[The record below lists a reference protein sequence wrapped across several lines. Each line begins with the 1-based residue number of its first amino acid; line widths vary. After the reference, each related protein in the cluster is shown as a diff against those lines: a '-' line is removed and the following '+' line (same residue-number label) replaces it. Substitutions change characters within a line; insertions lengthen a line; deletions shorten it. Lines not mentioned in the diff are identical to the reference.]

1 MSPLFGRKPQPPPQP
16 VDQHAF
22 QDALREAVAMLKI
35 QEQNLDRIY
44 HRIKMRDEQLF
55 KEVEKALVE
64 RDNSRAQ
71 VYANEVAQV
80 RKMGKI
86 ILSNRLALERVIL
99 RLEDTIDFKETL
111 KILGPVVNVV
121 NRVGNEIRN
130 VAPQVADSLRQ
141 VEDMMNRVL
150 IQAGEVTGYE
160 TYIAPDSEADQILK
174 EASILAS
181 QKMKSSFPEIP
192 EAVRQHVEE
201 TGSQTQELKGLHIDS
216 LSQPPQGLRESFF

>member
-1 MSPLFGRKPQPPPQP
+1 MIKMSPLFGRKQPQPPPQP
-16 VDQHAF
+16 ADQQAF
-22 QDALREAVAMLKI
+22 QDTLREAVAMLKI

-44 HRIKMRDEQLF
+44 HRIKTRDEQLF

-64 RDNSRAQ
+64 RDTSRAQ

-86 ILSNRLALERVIL
+86 ILSNRLALERVVL

-111 KILGPVVNVV
+111 KVLGPVVNVV

-192 EAVRQHVEE
+192 EAVRQQTEE
-201 TGSQTQELKGLHIDS
+201 TGSQTQ
-216 LSQPPQGLRESFF
+216 

>member
-1 MSPLFGRKPQPPPQP
+1 MSPLFGRKQPQPPPQP
-16 VDQHAF
+16 ADQPAL
-22 QDALREAVAMLKI
+22 QDTMREAVAMLKV

-44 HRIKMRDEQLF
+44 HRIKTRDEQLF

-64 RDNSRAQ
+64 RDNSRAL

-111 KILGPVVNVV
+111 KILGPIVNVV
-121 NRVGNEIRN
+121 NRVGSEIRN
-130 VAPQVADSLRQ
+130 VAPQVADGLRQ
-141 VEDMMNRVL
+141 IEDVMNRAM
-150 IQAGEVTGYE
+150 IQAGEVSGYE
-160 TYIAPDSEADQILK
+160 TYISPDSEADQILK
-174 EASILAS
+174 EASALAS

-192 EAVRQHVEE
+192 EAVRQQMEE
-201 TGSQTQELKGLHIDS
+201 TGSR
-216 LSQPPQGLRESFF
+216 SQ